1 MLPEGGCLD
10 GFLSPRFIVIFL
22 ACLFTLLSKI
32 DFFSGFYFT
41 STSEPVLTLS
51 LNFATLFLPG
61 LITGITCT
69 WHPTIFRT
77 FEDFTRPSLFLLP
90 AFSFFTF
97 KSNSPKCCSG
107 RHFEANEVHIRFSRK
122 GTIFNILFS
131 LGGLLVSGLYYIIA
145 EFSFSSFPTFVKV
158 SPFIIARSLPGVLLT
173 LLFIC
178 TSSSSS
184 LEIGVYKPFASNK
197 VFVLD
202 QENMEVKEVEEG
214 EDVEGEQLQL
224 QAMEE

>member
-22 ACLFTLLSKI
+22 ACLLTLLSKI
-32 DFFSGFYFT
+32 DFISDFYFF
-41 STSEPVLTLS
+41 SSSEKVLALS
-51 LNFATLFLPG
+51 LNFAALLLPG
-61 LITGITCT
+61 LITGITAI

-122 GTIFNILFS
+122 GTMFNILFS
-131 LGGLLVSGLYYIIA
+131 LGGLLVFGFYFMIT
-145 EFSFSSFPTFVKV
+145 EFSSSSFPTFVKV
-158 SPFIIARSLPGVLLT
+158 SPFIIARSLPGALLS
-173 LLFIC
+173 LLFLG
-178 TSSSSS
+178 SAEEEQRWNLS
-184 LEIGVYKPFASNK
+184 LPSLTAGV
-197 VFVLD
+197 
-202 QENMEVKEVEEG
+202 
-214 EDVEGEQLQL
+214 
-224 QAMEE
+224 